1 MDTPRSEKTHV
12 EVEVDDDEKTFKY
25 VDARSAAPSV
35 YEKAVPVLEEVDLP
49 PDGGRG
55 WLVIFG
61 CVIYSAATVG
71 WGYVLES
78 IHAEKACEQRTSLPG
93 LFASSPAVWG
103 VTEEYF
109 KENVFPDAS
118 ASVLSTLGSMSGM
131 FMTLLSVIPGKLA
144 DRYGYKP
151 FLAAGG
157 ILWTLSMLLC
167 VFATQLWHFFVI
179 MGLIQGLANA
189 LVYPLI
195 VALPAQWF
203 LRYRALT
210 TGIVVAGSS
219 LGGGVS
225 SLVFR
230 QLLTA
235 YGMKKS
241 FAIYTAMD
249 GALLFA
255 AWFMISERRR
265 PTERKKIVWI
275 DRSFFADPVF
285 WSLGACFFFTVFGYL
300 SPIFFLPTFAK
311 AKLPDLSDTLSALPV
326 TMLNFSAAMGR
337 TLIGFLADRIGPVNA
352 LWAVVMLSGL
362 TQLLVWTFISNYAG
376 IMAFAIMYGFV
387 CGCFLSLS
395 PAVAAQ
401 LWGSGRLAGLSGLM
415 LLFNLPGN
423 SAGAPLGGAI
433 LSGTGENWTAV
444 SCYSGG
450 LQIIGAS
457 VLLYARFKREPKI
470 LAVY

>member
-12 EVEVDDDEKTFKY
+12 EVSEDDKAGKY
-25 VDARSAAPSV
+25 AEARSAAPSV
-35 YEKAVPVLEEVDLP
+35 YEKGVPVEEVDLP

-55 WLVIFG
+55 WLVVFG
-61 CVIYSAATVG
+61 CIIFSAATVG
-71 WGYVLES
+71 WGYVLE
-78 IHAEKACEQRTSLPG
+78 KACEQRTSLPG
-93 LFASSPAVWG
+93 SSRVLSRGVLTSRQVWG

-109 KENVFPDAS
+109 KEHVFPDAS
-118 ASVLSTLGSMSGM
+118 ESVLSTLGSMSGM
-131 FMTLLSVIPGKLA
+131 
-144 DRYGYKP
+144 P

-157 ILWTLSMLLC
+157 FLWTLSMLLC
-167 VFATQLWHFFVI
+167 VFATQLWHWFVI
-179 MGLIQGLANA
+179 MGVIQGVANA

-210 TGIVVAGSS
+210 TGMVVAGSS
-219 LGGGVS
+219 LGGAVS
-225 SLVFR
+225 SLIFR
-230 QLLTA
+230 EMLTA
-235 YGMKKS
+235 LGLKKS
-241 FAIYTAMD
+241 FAIYTALD
-249 GALLFA
+249 GSLLLA
-255 AWFMISERRR
+255 AWFMISERRK
-265 PTERKKIVWI
+265 PSERKQIIWV
-275 DRSFFADPVF
+275 DRSFFSDPVF
-285 WSLGACFFFTVFGYL
+285 WSLGVCFFFTVFGYL

-311 AKLPDLSDTLSALPV
+311 DKLPHLSELLAALPV

-352 LWAVVMLSGL
+352 LWAVIMLSGL
-362 TQLLVWTFISNYAG
+362 TQLLVWTFVSNYAG

-423 SAGAPLGGAI
+423 SAGAPIGGAI
-433 LSGTGENWTAV
+433 LNGSGGNWTAV

-450 LQIIGAS
+450 LQILGAIC
-457 VLLYARFKREPKI
+457 LLYARLKRQPKV

>member
-12 EVEVDDDEKTFKY
+12 EVSEDDKAYKY
-25 VDARSAAPSV
+25 AEARSAAPSV
-35 YEKAVPVLEEVDLP
+35 YEKGTPIEEVADLP

-61 CVIYSAATVG
+61 CVIFSAATVG
-71 WGYVLES
+71 WGY
-78 IHAEKACEQRTSLPG
+78 
-93 LFASSPAVWG
+93 VWG

-109 KENVFPDAS
+109 KEHVFPDAS
-118 ASVLSTLGSMSGM
+118 ESVLSTLGSMSGM
-131 FMTLLSVIPGKLA
+131 FMTMLSVIPGKLA

-157 ILWTLSMLLC
+157 ALWTLSMLLC

-203 LRYRALT
+203 LRYRALA
-210 TGIVVAGSS
+210 TGMVVAGSS
-219 LGGGVS
+219 LGGAVS

-230 QLLTA
+230 ELLTNF
-235 YGMKKS
+235 GLKKS
-241 FAIYTAMD
+241 FGIYTAID
-249 GALLFA
+249 GSLLFV
-255 AWFMISERRR
+255 AWFMISERRK
-265 PTERKKIVWI
+265 PSERKKIVWI
-275 DRSFFADPVF
+275 DRSFFSDPVF
-285 WSLGACFFFTVFGYL
+285 WSLGLCFFFTVFGYL
-300 SPIFFLPTFAK
+300 SPIFFLPTFASQ
-311 AKLPDLSDTLSALPV
+311 KLPHLSDLLAALPV
-326 TMLNFSAAMGR
+326 TMLNFSAAAGR
-337 TLIGFLADRIGPVNA
+337 TLIGFLADRIGPVNS
-352 LWAVVMLSGL
+352 LWAMIMLSGL
-362 TQLLVWTFISNYAG
+362 TQLLVWTFVSNYAG

-433 LSGTGENWTAV
+433 LTGTGNNWTAV

-450 LQIIGAS
+450 LQILGAT
-457 VLLYARFKREPKI
+457 VLLYARLKREPKVF
-470 LAVY
+470 ARY